1 MQLASNTKA
10 QVQNILLYFEYFF
23 LKSWPLFFLLCVL
36 FPKCSGVKDKEQSGY
51 LSFWNQVVRLFVIPC
66 DCQTKGVKKSVLV
79 EISDDKAI
87 LGVGLPQH

>member
-1 MQLASNTKA
+1 MVSGTRLIYGGFVPSLPSSSQ
-10 QVQNILLYFEYFF
+10 F
-23 LKSWPLFFLLCVL
+23 VL